1 MFWLAG
7 RFVII
12 IWNMGLRSILEAW
25 CGCVRVRWWRRCTRL
40 KIYSSTT
47 ILRVKMANLMC
58 NTSAKNEQQNF
69 GRRKKKNAER
79 RKTIRNFERTR
90 RFSSIFAAEM
100 ERSWRAEF
108 DADWLW
114 TTSKSQIDEI
124 DDYKAKKKRVD
135 FILFCFTFLLLF
147 LFVSERTILKVKRE
161 RENLHIET
169 MATWR
174 ETHDNLRPIS
184 THLHRITRINDFLI
198 YIKV

>member
-1 MFWLAG
+1 MAA

-124 DDYKAKKKRVD
+124 DDYKAKKKSESILYFFVL
-135 FILFCFTFLLLF
+135 LFCYFFCSF
-147 LFVSERTILKVKRE
+147 RSGRFWKWKE